1 MNSPEALNTD
11 GRVERMKN
19 EDAWKRAS
27 SLYFSDR
34 EINQAEG

>member
-19 EDAWKRAS
+19 EDAWKQVS
-27 SLYFSDR
+27 SFYF
-34 EINQAEG
+34 